1 MKKILSLI
9 LIALLLMALALP
21 VMAAGEPAHLVDDAG
36 LLSAY
41 EEEALE
47 EELSSLSDKWNMDI
61 VVVTADDLGGKSS
74 RAYADDC
81 FDYGGYGY
89 DGILWLIDMDN
100 RKSTISTCG
109 YGITVFTDAG
119 QDRMQDILAPM
130 LTNEAYAEAIE
141 EFIDLC
147 DDYCRRADAG
157 EPYDAGSLPKGSF
170 AFGKSLFIAL
180 AVGFVIAFI
189 ATAVMKGQLK
199 SVRAKAAASDYLKP
213 GSLQVTEAR
222 DLFLY
227 RNVDRRAKPK
237 ESSGGSS
244 THRSS
249 SGRSHGGS
257 SRGF

>member
-1 MKKILSLI
+1 MKKILSMI
-9 LIALLLMALALP
+9 LIALLLVPALP
-21 VMAAGEPAHLVDDAG
+21 VMASGEPAHLVDDAG
-36 LLSAY
+36 LLSSY

-47 EELSSLSDKWNMDI
+47 EALSSLSDKWDMDM

-74 RAYADDC
+74 RAYADD
-81 FDYGGYGY
+81 FYDYGGYGY

-100 RKSTISTCG
+100 RQSTISTCG

-130 LTNEAYAEAIE
+130 LTDEAYANAIE

-147 DDYCRRADAG
+147 DDYCQRADAG
-157 EPYDAGSLPKGSF
+157 EPYDVGSLPRESF
-170 AFGKSLFIAL
+170 AFGRSLFIAL
-180 AVGFVIAFI
+180 AVGLVIAFI

-227 RNVDRRAKPK
+227 RNVDRRAKPR

-257 SRGF
+257 SRSF